1 MDKQLREQIKHDKFV
16 EEVTHTVGYLQD
28 HQAQVKKY
36 GGIVA
41 AVLVIAVGAYAF
53 MNYQASKRQEELRQA
68 SLVLDAFVGG
78 QNPTGGLAFGTQAEK
93 DAAALKAFNEVAGKH
108 SGSKEGDLARYSAA
122 TLLCDTGK
130 VAECEAGYKQVAGS
144 GDKNL
149 ASLGKLSL
157 ATLYVAQRKNEQAEP
172 LLRDLV
178 ANPTAVVSKEQAQIA
193 LARAILKTKRQEAEI
208 ILKSLQALDRPAVT
222 RAAVGVLGEMMN
234 Q

>member
-16 EEVTHTVGYLQD
+16 EEVTHTVDYLQG
-28 HQAQVKKY
+28 HKAQVKKY
-36 GGIVA
+36 GGVVA
-41 AVLVIAVGAYAF
+41 AVLVVAAGIYGF
-53 MNYQASKRQEELRQA
+53 MNYQASKRQDDLRQA
-68 SLVLDAFVGG
+68 TLVQDAFVGP
-78 QNPTGGLAFGTQAEK
+78 QNPNGGLAYATQAEK
-93 DAAALKAFNEVAGKH
+93 DVAALKAYSDVASKH
-108 SGSKEGDLARYSAA
+108 SGSREGDLARYSAA

-130 VAECEAGYKQVAGS
+130 LAECEAGFKQVAAS
-144 GDKNL
+144 SDKNTS
-149 ASLGKLSL
+149 SLGKLSL
-157 ATLYVAQRKNEQAEP
+157 ATLYLAQKKGEQAEP
-172 LLRDLV
+172 LLRELV

>member
-1 MDKQLREQIKHDKFV
+1 VDKQLREKIKHDKFV
-16 EEVTHTVGYLQD
+16 EEVTHTVDYLQD
-28 HQAQVKKY
+28 HKAQVKKY

-41 AVLVIAVGAYAF
+41 AILVVAAGVYGF
-53 MNYQASKRQEELRQA
+53 MNYQASKRQEDLRKA
-68 SLVLDAFVGG
+68 ALVLDAFVGP
-78 QNPTGGLAFGTQAEK
+78 QNPTGGLAFATQAEK
-93 DAAALKAFNEVAGKH
+93 DTAALKAYSEVATQH
-108 SGSKEGDLARYSAA
+108 AGSKEGDLARYSAA

-130 VAECEAGYKQVAGS
+130 IAECEAGFKQVAAS
-144 GDKNL
+144 SDKNT

-157 ATLYVAQRKNEQAEP
+157 ATLFVAQRKNDQAEP

>member
-16 EEVTHTVGYLQD
+16 EEVTHTVDYLQH

-41 AVLVIAVGAYAF
+41 ALLVVGVGAYAF
-53 MNYQASKRQEELRQA
+53 MNYQASKRQEDLRQA
-68 SLVLDAFVGG
+68 SLVLDAFVGP
-78 QNPTGGLAFGTQAEK
+78 QNPTGGQAFPTQADK
-93 DAAALKAFNEVAGKH
+93 DNAALKAFSDVAAKH
-108 SGSKEGDLARYSAA
+108 SGSREGDLARYSAS
-122 TLLCDTGK
+122 TILCDIGK
-130 VAECEAGYKQVAGS
+130 VTECEAGLKQVAS
-144 GDKNL
+144 SADKNI

-157 ATLYVAQRKNEQAEP
+157 ATLYVAQRKVDQAEP

-178 ANPTAVVSKEQAQIA
+178 ANPTTVVSKEQAQIS
-193 LARAILKTKRQEAEI
+193 LAKAIYKTKRQEAEI

-222 RAAVGVLGEMMN
+222 RAAVSVLGEMMN

>member
-16 EEVTHTVGYLQD
+16 EEVTHTVDYLQG
-28 HQAQVKKY
+28 HKEQVKKY

-41 AVLVIAVGAYAF
+41 AILVVAVGAYAF
-53 MNYQASKRQEELRQA
+53 MNYQASKRQEDLRQA
-68 SLVLDAFVGG
+68 SLVLDAFVGP
-78 QNPTGGLAFGTQAEK
+78 QNPNGGQAFATQADK
-93 DAAALKAFNEVAGKH
+93 DAAALKAFTEVATKH
-108 SGSKEGDLARYSAA
+108 AGTREGDLARYSAS

-130 VAECEAGYKQVAGS
+130 VAECEAGLKQVTTS
-144 GDKNL
+144 SDKAI

-157 ATLYVAQRKNEQAEP
+157 ATLYVAQKKVDQAEP

-178 ANPTAVVSKEQAQIA
+178 ANPTAAVSKEQAQIA
-193 LARAILKTKRQEAEI
+193 LAKAIYKTKRQEAEI